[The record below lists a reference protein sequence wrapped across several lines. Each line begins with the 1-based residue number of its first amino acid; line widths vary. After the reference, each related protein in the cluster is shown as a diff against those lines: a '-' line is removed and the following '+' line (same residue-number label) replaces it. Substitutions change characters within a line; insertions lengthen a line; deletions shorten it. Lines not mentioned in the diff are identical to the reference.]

1 VSEIWKSAEGARAV
15 RERTQ
20 AFLAHWPVPSRQLR
34 VPTREGETFVVA
46 CGAESAPPLV
56 LLHGSG
62 SNSVMWMG
70 DVAAW
75 ATQFRVYSVDMI
87 GEPGLSA
94 PSRPALDSD
103 AHALW
108 LDDVLREL
116 SLARASFVGLSLGG
130 WLALDYAIRRPERV
144 ERLALLCPGG
154 VGRQRPSFIW
164 RVAPLLLLG
173 AWGRRRAM
181 ALALGAT
188 EEPTTPVARAFG
200 EYFALIHTHFRPR
213 RDRLPVFSDAALR
226 GLAMPVLAIV
236 GGRDALLD
244 SAETKRRL
252 ERSAPKA
259 SVELLPDQGHLLR
272 GQTARVLDFLVRAQ
286 SFSA

>member
-1 VSEIWKSAEGARAV
+1 MTEIWRSPEGARAL
-15 RERTQ
+15 RERTL

-34 VPTREGETFVVA
+34 VPTREGETFAIA

-62 SNSVMWMG
+62 ANSVMWMG

-75 ATQFRVYSVDMI
+75 ATQFRVYSVDVI

-94 PSRPALDSD
+94 PSRPALGSD

-108 LDDVLREL
+108 LDDVLCGLE
-116 SLARASFVGLSLGG
+116 LARTSFAGVSLGG

-144 ERLALLCPGG
+144 EALALLCPGG
-154 VGRQRPSFIW
+154 VGRQRESFIW
-164 RVAPLLLLG
+164 KVLPLLLLG
-173 AWGRRRAM
+173 RWGRLRAM

-188 EEPTTPVARAFG
+188 AAPTTPVERAFAD
-200 EYFALIHTHFRPR
+200 YVALIHAHFRPR

-226 GLAMPVLAIV
+226 GLALPLLAIV
-236 GGRDALLD
+236 GARDAMLD

-252 ERSAPKA
+252 ERNAPKA
-259 SVELLPDQGHLLR
+259 TVELLADQGHFLR
-272 GQTARVLDFLVRAQ
+272 GQTARVLEFLVRAQ